1 MCHRTSNLISSN
13 YPVVRAQYYWI
24 KTTEKHYL
32 VDGLIKYNHVLFKA
46 GLTGKSV
53 TPDVVPDD
61 INIIT
66 KNTGGALWKKSILK
80 KRKYSRY

>member
-1 MCHRTSNLISSN
+1 MCYRTSNIISSN
-13 YPVVRAQYYWI
+13 YKVDRVKSYLI
-24 KTTEKHYL
+24 KTTFENYFI
-32 VDGLIKYNHVLFKA
+32 DGLIKYNHVIFKA
-46 GLTGKSV
+46 GLTGVPV
-53 TPDVVPDD
+53 TPDVVPDN

>member
-1 MCHRTSNLISSN
+1 MCYRTSNLIFSN
-13 YPVVRAQYYWI
+13 YPVVRVQSYRI
-24 KTTEKHYL
+24 KTTFENYFI
-32 VDGLIKYNHVLFKA
+32 DGLIKYNHVLFKA
-46 GLTGKSV
+46 GLTGVPV
-53 TPDVVPDD
+53 TPDVVPDN